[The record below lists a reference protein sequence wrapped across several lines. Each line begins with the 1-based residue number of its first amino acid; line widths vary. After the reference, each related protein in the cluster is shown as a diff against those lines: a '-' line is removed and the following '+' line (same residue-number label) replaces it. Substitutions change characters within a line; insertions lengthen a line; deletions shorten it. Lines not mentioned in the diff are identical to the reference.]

1 MHSWSVVNG
10 KNRKIECD
18 QNRGH
23 APLSSCL
30 QLCARDQ
37 LTVNQCSESTRKQ
50 LASLLVI
57 FTLKFQFGDTVE
69 VLYKLVQ
76 KKPQHSSVR
85 LTNVLP
91 S

>member
-1 MHSWSVVNG
+1 MHSWSVVNN
-10 KNRKIECD
+10 KNRKIEYD
-18 QNRGH
+18 QNRDH
-23 APLSSCL
+23 APSSSCL
-30 QLCARDQ
+30 HVQLCARDQ

-50 LASLLVI
+50 LATL

-76 KKPQHSSVR
+76 KKPQYSSVR
-85 LTNVLP
+85 LTSVLP